1 MNNKFF
7 LRLIIITLVLAF
19 VDIILFSPGIYGLAF
34 ATQPI
39 FFSGAIGLNV
49 LVLLGE
55 IIYLNNSTT
64 AKYGYD
70 LDKLKD
76 VDDYKQALESC
87 YSKKSPFSNEIKQAI
102 SQIVSVDKKNKV
114 LQELLEQNNKQHF
127 TALTD
132 LGNQALSFL
141 VNNIRKILN
150 RIAIYDAD
158 VGDNLLDEHK
168 QYIDNLLESNE
179 NVLNGFNKLLT
190 EVSQMDDTST
200 DDSFTKVLNDM
211 TGSLKMLRGD
221 KM

>member
-19 VDIILFSPGIYGLAF
+19 ADIMLFSPGIYGLAF

>member
-7 LRLIIITLVLAF
+7 LRLLIITLVLAF
-19 VDIILFSPGIYGLAF
+19 IDIILFSPGIYGLTF
-34 ATQPI
+34 ATQPVL
-39 FFSGAIGLNV
+39 FGGAVGLNMIM
-49 LVLLGE
+49 LLGE

-87 YSKKSPFSNEIKQAI
+87 YSKKSPFEKEIKQAI
-102 SQIVSVDKKNKV
+102 SQIISIDKKNKV

-132 LGNQALSFL
+132 LGNQSLSFV
-141 VNNIRKILN
+141 VNNIRKTLN

-158 VGDNLLDEHK
+158 VGDDLLDEHK
-168 QYIDNLLESNE
+168 KFIQNLLASND

-200 DDSFTKVLNDM
+200 DDSFSKVLNDM
-211 TGSLKMLRGD
+211 TSSLKMLRGD
-221 KM
+221 NM

>member
-19 VDIILFSPGIYGLAF
+19 IDIILFSPGIYGLAF

-39 FFSGAIGLNV
+39 LFSGAIGLNV

-55 IIYLNNSTT
+55 IVYLNNSTT

-87 YSKKSPFSNEIKQAI
+87 YSKKSPFATEIKEAI
-102 SQIVSVDKKNKV
+102 SQIISIDKKNKV
-114 LQELLEQNNKQHF
+114 LNELLEQNNKQHF

-158 VGDNLLDEHK
+158 VGDDLLDEHK
-168 QYIDNLLESNE
+168 KYIDNLLESNE

-190 EVSQMDDTST
+190 EVSQLDDTST

>member
-39 FFSGAIGLNV
+39 LFGGAIGLNA

-87 YSKKSPFSNEIKQAI
+87 YSKKSPFSKEIKEAI

-132 LGNQALSFL
+132 LGNQALAFL

-158 VGDNLLDEHK
+158 VGDDLLDEHK
-168 QYIDNLLESNE
+168 KYIDNLLESNE